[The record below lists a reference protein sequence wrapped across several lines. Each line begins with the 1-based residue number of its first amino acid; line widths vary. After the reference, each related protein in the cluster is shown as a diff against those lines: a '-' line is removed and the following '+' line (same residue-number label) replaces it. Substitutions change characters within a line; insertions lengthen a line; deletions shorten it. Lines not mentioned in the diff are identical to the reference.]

1 MRWSTQKESRVKNKM
16 LIDGLEVHIDGEG
29 DETIVMLGG
38 WPDTYRIWDAQ
49 VKALSPR
56 YRCVRF
62 SLPGF
67 DRGQPV
73 KGYTHKEIGA
83 FIKKVIERVS
93 PDQKVV
99 LMLHDWGAVYGYQF
113 YMQNQGMV
121 SRLIG
126 VDVGNMQGEAFKKQA
141 SLVEWLLIFMYQV
154 WLAAAWKIGGPIG
167 NVMSRLMAVALK
179 SPSLPEHI
187 DARMAHPYY
196 VMWFGGRDSFDDLI
210 VINPSCPMLYAYG
223 KRKPAQF
230 QTAAWMQ
237 DLASRKD
244 CRVQMFETGHWVT
257 LEQPTSFNNMVMGWL
272 EATKFATQAGS
283 RVYDVII
290 KNGLFFDGT
299 GADIGIRHIGIID
312 SRVACISQEPLDESQ
327 CPKVIDAQ
335 HRWVS
340 PGFLEIHSHYDAE
353 MIVAPALK
361 ESVRHGVTTVA
372 LGSCSLSMI
381 MADPEDCSDLFTRVE
396 AVPREQVLPMLQ
408 AQKTWSTP
416 KEYKAFLDRHPL
428 GPNVCSFVGHS
439 DIRVKVMGLDRATK
453 KEAPTAAQLQK
464 MQQLTQDA
472 LDVGCVGLSV
482 MTTRL
487 DKLDGERAWSRPLPS
502 TFSSWAEFIALF
514 KVLRQRGAILQG
526 APDAVSK
533 VNIFGFF
540 WHGIGLVRKPLKMS
554 MLTAMDLKSQ
564 PQLHAITRTSGWIM
578 NRLLGANF
586 RWQSLPAPFNVTTD
600 GIDLAIFEEFSSGEL
615 LRDIKNTDDKYEKIK
630 DPAFRKAFKKDIN
643 AVWGTGLWSR
653 DFSDMWVEDCPD
665 KSLIGKSYEEI
676 GRLQGKDGVDAFFD
690 LALVHREKLRS
701 SSVLANHRPHVMH
714 KLIAS
719 PHTQVGFADS
729 GAHVRNLARYNFP
742 LRLLKYVRDAEL
754 SGKPFMSTA
763 RGMHRT
769 SGELADWFGL
779 NAGYLRV
786 GDRADVVIVNPEG
799 LTDELDSFTEMPM
812 ENMESIVRVVNR
824 NDAAVEATLINGKVA
839 YERTKGFA
847 HDLGKARGYGQFLPA
862 ATAQA

>member
-1 MRWSTQKESRVKNKM
+1 MNKM
-16 LIDGLEVHIDGEG
+16 QIDGLDVYIEGEG
-29 DETIVMLGG
+29 AETVVMLGG

-49 VKALSPR
+49 VKAMSGT
-56 YRCVRF
+56 YRCIRF

-67 DRGQPV
+67 DRGQAV
-73 KGYTHKEIGA
+73 KGYTHQEVSA
-83 FIKKVIERVS
+83 FIKTVIERLS
-93 PDQKVV
+93 PNQKVI

-113 YMQNQGMV
+113 YMHNQNMV

-126 VDVGNMQGEAFKKQA
+126 VDVGDIQGEAFKKEVSAAERCMIFLYQA
-141 SLVEWLLIFMYQV
+141 
-154 WLAAAWKIGGPIG
+154 WLAAAWKIGGRIG
-167 NVMSRLMAVALK
+167 NVMSRLMALGLK
-179 SPSLPEHI
+179 SPSLTRYI

-196 VMWFGGRDSFDDLI
+196 VMWFGGRDSFDDLA
-210 VINPSCPMLYAYG
+210 VIDPACPMLYAYG

-230 QTAAWMQ
+230 QTRAWLKA
-237 DLASRKD
+237 LASRPD
-244 CRVQMFETGHWVT
+244 CRVQAFETGHWVS
-257 LEQPTSFNNMVMGWL
+257 LEQPQKFNFMVMGWL
-272 EATKFATQAGS
+272 QATAPEAVRQKTG
-283 RVYDVII
+283 YDVII

-299 GADIGIRHIGIID
+299 GADIGIRHLGIID
-312 SRVACISQEPLDESQ
+312 SRVACISREPLDERA
-327 CPKVIDAQ
+327 CPKVIDAE

-381 MADPEDCSDLFTRVE
+381 VADPEDCSDLFTRVE
-396 AVPREQVLPMLQ
+396 SVPREQVLPMLK

-416 KEYKAFLDRHPL
+416 KEYKAFLERHPL
-428 GPNVCSFVGHS
+428 GPNVCSFIGHS

-453 KEAPTAAQLQK
+453 KDAPTASELHQMAQL
-464 MQQLTQDA
+464 THDA

-482 MTTRL
+482 MSTRL

-502 TFSSWAEFIALF
+502 TFSSWDEFIALF

-540 WHGIGLVRKPLKMS
+540 WHGIGLIRKPLKMS

-564 PQLHAITRTSGWIM
+564 PQLHAMTRTSGWIM

-615 LRDIKNTDDKYEKIK
+615 LRDIKTLDEKYEKIK
-630 DPAFRKAFKKDIN
+630 DPAFRKSFKKDIY
-643 AVWGTGLWSR
+643 ATWGIGLWSR
-653 DFSDMWVEDCPD
+653 NFADMWVEDCPD
-665 KSLIGKSYEEI
+665 KDLVGKSYEEI
-676 GRLQGKDGVDAFFD
+676 GRMQGKDGVDAFFD
-690 LALVHREKLRS
+690 LALIYREKLRS
-701 SSVLANHRPHVMH
+701 SSVLANHRPHIMH

-742 LRLLKYVRDAEL
+742 LRLLKYVRDAQN

-763 RGMHRT
+763 RGMQRT

-799 LTDELDSFTEMPM
+799 LTDELDTFTEEPI
-812 ENMESIVRVVNR
+812 ENLEGIVRVVNR

-839 YERTKGFA
+839 YERDKGFA
-847 HDLGKARGYGQFLPA
+847 QDLGKTKGYGQFLTA
-862 ATAQA
+862 ATANA

>member
-1 MRWSTQKESRVKNKM
+1 MKKTM
-16 LIDGLEVHIDGEG
+16 LIEGCEVHIEG
-29 DETIVMLGG
+29 DGAETIVMLGG

-49 VKALSPR
+49 VKALR
-56 YRCVRF
+56 DNYRCIRF

-73 KGYTHKEIGA
+73 KGYTHQEIST
-83 FIKKVIERVS
+83 FIKTVIERLS
-93 PDQKVV
+93 PEHKVI

-113 YMQNQGMV
+113 YMQNQSMV
-121 SRLIG
+121 SRLIA
-126 VDVGNMQGEAFKKQA
+126 VDVGDMQGEAFKKQA
-141 SLVEWLLIFMYQV
+141 SRLEWFLIFAYQV
-154 WLAAAWKIGGPIG
+154 WLAAAWKIGGTIG
-167 NVMSRLMAVALK
+167 NVMSRLMAIGLK
-179 SPSLPEHI
+179 SPSQKAYI

-210 VINPSCPMLYAYG
+210 VIDPACPMLYAYG

-230 QTAAWMQ
+230 QTQAWMER
-237 DLASRKD
+237 LKSRKD
-244 CRVQMFETGHWVT
+244 CRVQAFETGHWVS
-257 LEQPTSFNNMVMGWL
+257 LEQPVQFNNMVLGWL
-272 EATKFATQAGS
+272 EATAPTHDGAT
-283 RVYDVII
+283 VPYDVII

-299 GADIGIRHIGIID
+299 GADMGIRHIGIRN
-312 SRVACISQEPLDESQ
+312 SRVACVSAQVLDENH

-335 HRWVS
+335 NRWVS

-381 MADPEDCSDLFTRVE
+381 AADPEDCSDLFTRVE
-396 AVPREQVLPMLQ
+396 AVPRAQVLPMLQ
-408 AQKTWSTP
+408 AKKTWRTP
-416 KEYKAFLDRHPL
+416 QEYRKFLDKHPL

-439 DIRVKVMGLDRATK
+439 DIRVKVMGLDKATTQEK
-453 KEAPTAAQLQK
+453 PTPAELQQ

-502 TFSSWAEFIALF
+502 TFSSWHEFIALF

-540 WHGIGLVRKPLKMS
+540 WHGIGLVRKPMKMS

-564 PQLHAITRTSGWIM
+564 PHLHAITRSSGWIM

-600 GIDLAIFEEFSSGEL
+600 GIDLAIFEEFGSGEL
-615 LRDIKNTDDKYEKIK
+615 LRDIKNSDEQYEKIK
-630 DPAFRKAFKKDIN
+630 DPAFRKAFKKDIH

-653 DFSDMWVEDCPD
+653 NFADMWIESCPD
-665 KSLIGKSYEEI
+665 KTLVGKSYEEV

-690 LALVHREKLRS
+690 LALKYRGQLRS
-701 SSVLANHRPHVMH
+701 SSVLANHRPHIMH

-742 LRLLKYVRDAEL
+742 LRLLKYVRDAQL
-754 SGKPFMSTA
+754 SGKPFMRTA
-763 RGMHRT
+763 HGIHRT

-799 LTDELDSFTEMPM
+799 LTDELDSFTDEPM
-812 ENMESIVRVVNR
+812 ENLEGIVRVVNR
-824 NDAAVEATLINGKVA
+824 NDTAVEATLINGKVA
-839 YERTKGFA
+839 YERLSGFA
-847 HDLGKARGYGQFLPA
+847 DDLGKARGYGQFLPA
-862 ATAQA
+862 ATAHA